1 MQTSND
7 YDIVVKLGEENSTG
21 VFNGETGTITR
32 LNAAEVEVTFDD
44 GKVAVYKD
52 KYAWNNLTLAYAMTY
67 HKSQGSEAKFL
78 ICTLTTADF
87 VLLQKKILYTGISRA
102 KEQAYLIGMAKA
114 FQMAIYN
121 YSGNNGIR
129 FSGLQEKLKQ
139 FADIKVIC

>member
-1 MQTSND
+1 
-7 YDIVVKLGEENSTG
+7 
-21 VFNGETGTITR
+21 
-32 LNAAEVEVTFDD
+32 
-44 GKVAVYKD
+44 
-52 KYAWNNLTLAYAMTY
+52 MTY

-102 KEQAYLIGMAKA
+102 KEQTYLIGMAKA